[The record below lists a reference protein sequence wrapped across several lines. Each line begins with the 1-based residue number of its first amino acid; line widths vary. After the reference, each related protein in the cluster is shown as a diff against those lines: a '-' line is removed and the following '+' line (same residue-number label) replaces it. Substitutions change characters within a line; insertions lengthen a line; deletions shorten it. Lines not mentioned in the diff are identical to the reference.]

1 MDNKYDNYDMFDKL
15 IANNKKAQSWTIF
28 WVTTLCLLAGAVLWM
43 AFTISEKNK
52 TISAQKLTLQTQ
64 EEFLESKN
72 QLIDSLVANCTAA
85 KTAIVNKCDSVIT
98 QTQAAIK
105 EVINANPSNSGN
117 TNKLSVQQNI
127 KLKEADESIQ
137 YIKTNLY
144 NVRTNFNKSSTRLFI
159 QYNDKDN
166 AAQVAQLLA
175 LLKNKGSYYIPPAE
189 YIDNSFPMIIKF
201 YNYKNDDEEKYLTQ
215 LVARQFKVNTDDIRV
230 SYETNPRLKATVEI
244 WIGTRIAETRQQLM
258 IKKQK

>member
-105 EVINANPSNSGN
+105 EVINSTPSNPHN
-117 TNKLSVQQNI
+117 ANNLSVQQNI

-137 YIKTNLY
+137 YIKANLY
-144 NVRTNFNKSSTRLFI
+144 NVKTNFNKSSTRLFI